1 MKTKNI
7 KISGIICI
15 IILGLLPVLSVLIRN
30 IVSPAPVSLLTS
42 QWNDELFY
50 FKQVESI
57 IDYGYPRGYYGFNES
72 KALSLSFAAWSPVL
86 VWPWVIFGF
95 LFGWTQNLVFVYNLI
110 IYVIAMLAFGALVKP
125 NVKQTAVIS
134 VWFLSFFL
142 NARYIYSSM
151 PEVICFSHLIIY
163 WALMISYL
171 RGGKKSELGG
181 AIVLAILMTFMRP
194 YLILFLAFSLV
205 VMIVTAKRG
214 RKIIDT
220 ILAIATF
227 GVTAFVYYL
236 LNHFL
241 SAEYLLPFF
250 YTDFI
255 TTFFTE
261 GIGAGIHHLFGT
273 LYYKGRDFLGFM
285 KGAFTAD
292 SAPGIFFWIFTI
304 MMLLQFIMSV
314 GDIRKM
320 LPKKAKSEK
329 KTEAKGEDKTE
340 VKSEIKADDKQDA
353 KVEAKADEIK
363 KEMEA
368 VVEAIADAKTPE
380 ISEALKA
387 DAKAEEKESPYSE
400 FVCGL
405 YMLFADFAFLM
416 AILLMYK
423 LTEGSKH
430 LLTFIMAGVLVMI
443 LDKKKGLVCGL
454 IMSAVVIY
462 FGAFHCVGNDYDF
475 GIPVKTPMTEAQYMY
490 WEKAF
495 RENIVLDLSDVPSYK
510 NAIIWEF
517 RDEVDGEY
525 VTTEWQMLYALP
537 SGTGISCCMDMNG
550 GSSYTERNFYRLR
563 CRYIA
568 APAGGRIDEM
578 CEEAGYEI
586 IGCDDQLVVYARY

>member
-1 MKTKNI
+1 M
-7 KISGIICI
+7 
-15 IILGLLPVLSVLIRN
+15 
-30 IVSPAPVSLLTS
+30 
-42 QWNDELFY
+42 
-50 FKQVESI
+50 ESI
-57 IDYGYPRGYYGFNES
+57 IDYGYPRGFYGFNES

-86 VWPWVIFGF
+86 VWPWVVFGF
-95 LFGWTQNLVFVYNLI
+95 LFGWTQSSVFVYNLI
-110 IYVIAMLAFGALVKP
+110 IYVVAMLTFGSLVRP

-171 RGGKKSELGG
+171 KSGKKTELGG
-181 AIVLAILMTFMRP
+181 AIVLAVLMTFMRP
-194 YLILFLAFSLV
+194 YLILFLVFSLI
-205 VMIVTAKRG
+205 VMIVTAKKG
-214 RKIIDT
+214 RKILDAVIA
-220 ILAIATF
+220 ILTF
-227 GVTAFVYYL
+227 GFAGFVYYL

-255 TTFFTE
+255 TTFFTD

-285 KGAFTAD
+285 KAAFISD
-292 SAPGIFFWIFTI
+292 SAPGIFFWIFLI
-304 MMLLQFIMSV
+304 MMLLQFIMTV
-314 GDIRKM
+314 CDLRKIF
-320 LPKKAKSEK
+320 PRKAKVKDGSNEEP
-329 KTEAKGEDKTE
+329 EADAKENE
-340 VKSEIKADDKQDA
+340 VKSEENKNASAD
-353 KVEAKADEIK
+353 
-363 KEMEA
+363 MEA
-368 VVEAIADAKTPE
+368 VVEAIANAKAPE
-380 ISEALKA
+380 ITKGDTSGV
-387 DAKAEEKESPYSE
+387 KAEAPERENAYSE

-454 IMSAVVIY
+454 IMSAVVVY
-462 FGAFHCVGNDYDF
+462 FGVFHCMGNDYDF
-475 GIPVKTPMTEAQYMY
+475 GIPVKTEMSEAQYMY
-490 WEKAF
+490 WQNAF
-495 RENIVLDLSDVPSYK
+495 KEGIVLDLSDVPSYK

-517 RDEVDGEY
+517 MDDVDGES

-537 SGTGISCCMDMNG
+537 SGTGISCCMDING
-550 GSSYTERNFYRLR
+550 GGSYTEKNFYRLR

-568 APAGGRIDEM
+568 VPAGGRVDKM
-578 CEEAGYEI
+578 CEEAGFEL
-586 IGCDDQLVVYARY
+586 IGRDDDLVVYARY

>member
-15 IILGLLPVLSVLIRN
+15 IILGLLPVLSIVIRN

-57 IDYGYPRGYYGFNES
+57 IDYGYPRGFYGFNES

-86 VWPWVIFGF
+86 VWPWVVFGF
-95 LFGWTQNLVFVYNLI
+95 LFGWTQSSVFVYNLI
-110 IYVIAMLAFGALVKP
+110 IYVIAMLVFGSLVRP

-171 RGGKKSELGG
+171 KSGKKSELGG

-194 YLILFLAFSLV
+194 YLILFLVFSLV
-205 VMIVTAKRG
+205 VMVVTAKKG
-214 RKIIDT
+214 RKILDT
-220 ILAIATF
+220 VIAILAF
-227 GVTAFVYYL
+227 GFAGFVYYL

-255 TTFFTE
+255 TTFFTD

-285 KGAFTAD
+285 KAAFVSD
-292 SAPGIFFWIFTI
+292 SAPGIFFWIFLI

-314 GDIRKM
+314 YDITKIFPR
-320 LPKKAKSEK
+320 KAKAADKSEAVESDVK
-329 KTEAKGEDKTE
+329 ENE
-340 VKSEIKADDKQDA
+340 VKPYEKNEKASA
-353 KVEAKADEIK
+353 A
-363 KEMEA
+363 MEA
-368 VVEAIADAKTPE
+368 VVEAIADSKAPE
-380 ISEALKA
+380 IREDI
-387 DAKAEEKESPYSE
+387 DAETNAEESGGKKAYSE

-462 FGAFHCVGNDYDF
+462 FGVFHCVGNDYDF
-475 GIPVKTPMTEAQYMY
+475 GIPVKTAASEAQYMY
-490 WEKAF
+490 WENAF
-495 RENIVLDLSDVPSYK
+495 REGIVLDLSDVPSYK

-517 RDEVDGEY
+517 SDDVDGEN

-537 SGTGISCCMDMNG
+537 SGTGISCCMDISG
-550 GSSYTERNFYRLR
+550 GGSYTERNFYRLR

-578 CEEAGYEI
+578 CEEAGYEL
-586 IGCDDQLVVYARY
+586 IGYDDKLVVYARY